1 MRDRAK
7 GTMFIRGTTLLPAFI
22 RRLKDARCIGR
33 TRSGLKH
40 GIRPEPLGN
49 HVQQRNIAGLSPVPG
64 SLQMRIPLTHSV
76 IAACLQYY
84 LKFICISYFC
94 QDNLF

>member
-7 GTMFIRGTTLLPAFI
+7 GTMFIRGTTLFPAFI

-49 HVQQRNIAGLSPVPG
+49 HVQQRSTTGLSPVLG
-64 SLQMRIPLTHSV
+64 SLWIRILLTHSV
-76 IAACLQYY
+76 IAACLQ
-84 LKFICISYFC
+84 
-94 QDNLF
+94 